1 MMEGPLYLYTQACTC
16 ARQLFR
22 HRPSWRGWKDTAST
36 STHSGTLS
44 RKRAKR
50 SPSCSQ
56 TRCIQSL
63 FMPGAQG
70 HIHSPTG
77 STTCLKGQEDEGG
90 QSQWRVSW
98 RSTRYKVLS
107 CQSLDMSPGF
117 PLSPSFPLKQKRTN
131 TGVHESMPPCLQ
143 KEKFMVNYLARI
155 QV

>member
-1 MMEGPLYLYTQACTC
+1 MEGPLYLNTQACTC
-16 ARQLFR
+16 ARQLFQ

-44 RKRAKR
+44 RERTKR

-70 HIHSPTG
+70 HIHSPKG

-98 RSTRYKVLS
+98 RSTRYRFWAARVLI
-107 CQSLDMSPGF
+107 CPRASLCLPPFLSNKKGQTLECMSP
-117 PLSPSFPLKQKRTN
+117 
-131 TGVHESMPPCLQ
+131 CLPVYR
-143 KEKFMVNYLARI
+143 KKNSW
-155 QV
+155 